1 MFYDQGLKFSCQ
13 MCRYCCSV
21 EPGYVYLSEQ
31 EIFDIAQYLSLPID
45 QFMKIYCRA
54 IDFGD
59 VWQISLREKENY
71 DCIFLSE
78 KGCSIYPVRPKQCMN
93 YPFWPSIMESEKA
106 WKEESMHCP
115 GIGQG
120 ELVSKEEIE
129 KKLADASQPAEISKN
144 P

>member
-13 MCRYCCSV
+13 MCRYCCSA

-71 DCIFLSE
+71 DCIFLTE
-78 KGCSIYPVRPKQCMN
+78 NGCSVYPVRPHQCSQ
-93 YPFWPSIMESEKA
+93 YPFWKNIMESREAWENEKQY
-106 WKEESMHCP
+106 CP
-115 GIGQG
+115 GIGKG
-120 ELVSKEEIE
+120 DLIPKKEIE
-129 KKLADASQPAEISKN
+129 KRMKDGDMPLMILKRK
-144 P
+144 

>member
-1 MFYDQGLKFSCQ
+1 
-13 MCRYCCSV
+13 
-21 EPGYVYLSEQ
+21 
-31 EIFDIAQYLSLPID
+31 
-45 QFMKIYCRA
+45 
-54 IDFGD
+54 
-59 VWQISLREKENY
+59 
-71 DCIFLSE
+71 
-78 KGCSIYPVRPKQCMN
+78 MN

>member
-13 MCRYCCSV
+13 MCRYCCSA
-21 EPGYVYLSEQ
+21 EPGYVYLSRE
-31 EIFDIAQYLSLPID
+31 DIINGANATALSPRDFISV
-45 QFMKIYCRA
+45 YCRV
-54 IDFGD
+54 IDFGTFSM
-59 VWQISLREKENY
+59 ISLREKENY